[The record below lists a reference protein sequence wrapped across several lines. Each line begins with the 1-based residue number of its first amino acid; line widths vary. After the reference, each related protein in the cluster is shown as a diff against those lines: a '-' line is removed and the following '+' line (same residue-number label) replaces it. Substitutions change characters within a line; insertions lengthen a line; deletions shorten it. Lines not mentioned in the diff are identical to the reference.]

1 MSTGGK
7 LPVELER
14 LVFEAAAQNRS
25 IIPTL
30 VLVAHRVRVWLE
42 PLLYNVL
49 LFDAVPN
56 ITGILDSIRT
66 KPALFLTSAVRHV
79 LMYSS
84 PDSLDTETL
93 VKFLESCSGITT
105 LSLIGVIT
113 GPRLLPAL
121 GNMHIRRLSV
131 DVRQLFGLD
140 KDVYG
145 RDDSTELEVD
155 LDHPLFGAVTHLDL
169 FDEVDIEDEEP
180 EQLAWLLQDPSK
192 LPALTHLA
200 FNTQPNPLVLQKL
213 LTRYPQLHVLI
224 VAFNAKEED
233 LAAGYMEELTIA
245 DLRLVVATYANYYI
259 DWELGA
265 RGGDDLWVRSE
276 EFVSRKRRGEIEG
289 TPDTHLLAV
298 ILCSSATSGAITSCQ
313 RRRGRVNAVVATAS
327 YRWLCTPLS

>member
-1 MSTGGK
+1 MSTGAK

-14 LVFEAAAQNRS
+14 LVFESAAQNRS

-66 KPALFLTSAVRHV
+66 KPAPFLASAPRVAGHGDAGEIPGIV
-79 LMYSS
+79 LR
-84 PDSLDTETL
+84 DHRALAL
-93 VKFLESCSGITT
+93 GI
-105 LSLIGVIT
+105 IT

-140 KDVYG
+140 NDVYG

-180 EQLAWLLQDPSK
+180 EQLTWLLQDPSK
-192 LPALTHLA
+192 LPALTYLA

-213 LTRYPQLHVLI
+213 LTSYPQLHVLI

-233 LAAGYMEELTIA
+233 LAVGYMEELTIA
-245 DLRLVVATYANYYI
+245 DPRLAVATYANYYI

-276 EFVSRKRRGEIEG
+276 GFVSRKRRGEIEAG
-289 TPDTHLLAV
+289 ELLLV
-298 ILCSSATSGAITSCQ
+298 SEDEDE
-313 RRRGRVNAVVATAS
+313 
-327 YRWLCTPLS
+327 